1 MTPPERKGR
10 LDLRKSPTRAIPM
23 AEKTEQQRPKQ
34 ETPAPKSDEEMAEG
48 DLDKV
53 SGGIPPPDDG
63 SRQ

>member
-1 MTPPERKGR
+1 
-10 LDLRKSPTRAIPM
+10 M